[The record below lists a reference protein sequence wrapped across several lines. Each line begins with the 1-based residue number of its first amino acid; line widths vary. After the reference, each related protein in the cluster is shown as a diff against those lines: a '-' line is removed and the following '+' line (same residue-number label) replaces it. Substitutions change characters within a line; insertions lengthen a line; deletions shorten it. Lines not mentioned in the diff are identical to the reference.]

1 MGNQKLRQLR
11 SAIMPRLDPPNPDTY
26 SDRQSEIAA
35 AITSGPRG
43 GLRGPLAMWLHR
55 PELADRAQSFGQYC
69 RYDSSLPPIL
79 SELGIL
85 VTARCWSAE
94 YEWFAHKRIALE
106 AGLNPEIADAI
117 RLRKRPAFADKSQEI
132 VHDFALALHND
143 KRVGQDLYDKA
154 VATLGSDA
162 VVDLVAV
169 LGYYSFVSMTLNVFE
184 VLPPADVPREM
195 D

>member
-1 MGNQKLRQLR
+1 
-11 SAIMPRLDPPNPDTY
+11 MPRLDPPAPDTY
-26 SDRQSEIAA
+26 SDRQREVAD

-69 RYDSSLPPIL
+69 RYDSSLSPIL

-85 VTARCWSAE
+85 VTARYWNAE

-106 AGLNPEIADAI
+106 AGLSPDIAEAI
-117 RLRKRPAFADKSQEI
+117 RQRKRPVFGDAGEA
-132 VHDFALALHND
+132 VVYDFALALHSD
-143 KRVGQDLYDKA
+143 KRVSQDLYDKA
-154 VATLGSDA
+154 VSIIGADG
-162 VVDLVAV
+162 VVDLTAV
-169 LGYYSFVSMTLNVFE
+169 LGYYGFVSMTLNVFE
-184 VLPPADVPREM
+184 VMPPSDVPREM

>member
-1 MGNQKLRQLR
+1 
-11 SAIMPRLDPPNPDTY
+11 MPRLDPPHPETY
-26 SDRQSEIAA
+26 SERQSEVAS

-106 AGLNPEIADAI
+106 AGLDPEIAEAI
-117 RLRKRPAFADKSQEI
+117 RQRQRPSFTDKAQEV

-143 KRVGQDLYDKA
+143 KRVGQDLYNKA
-154 VATLGSDA
+154 VTTLGSDA

-184 VLPPADVPREM
+184 VMPPADVPREM

>member
-1 MGNQKLRQLR
+1 
-11 SAIMPRLDPPNPDTY
+11 MPRLDPPNPNTY
-26 SDRQSEIAA
+26 SERQNEVAT

-106 AGLNPEIADAI
+106 AGLDPEIAEAI
-117 RLRKRPAFADKSQEI
+117 RQRKRPSFADKAQEV

-143 KRVGQDLYDKA
+143 KRVNQDLYDKA

-184 VLPPADVPREM
+184 VMPPADVPREM

>member
-1 MGNQKLRQLR
+1 
-11 SAIMPRLDPPNPDTY
+11 MPRLDPPAPVSY
-26 SDRQSEIAA
+26 SDRQREVAD

-69 RYDSSLPPIL
+69 RYDSSLPPVL

-85 VTARCWSAE
+85 VTARYWNAE

-106 AGLNPEIADAI
+106 AGLSPDIAEAI
-117 RLRKRPAFADKSQEI
+117 RQRERPAFGDPAQEV
-132 VHDFALALHND
+132 VHDFALALHTD
-143 KRVGQDLYDKA
+143 KRVSQELYDKA
-154 VATLGSDA
+154 ASILGTDG
-162 VVDLVAV
+162 VVDLTAV
-169 LGYYSFVSMTLNVFE
+169 LGYYGFVSMTLNVFE
-184 VLPPADVPREM
+184 VMPPPEVPREM

>member
-1 MGNQKLRQLR
+1 
-11 SAIMPRLDPPNPDTY
+11 
-26 SDRQSEIAA
+26 
-35 AITSGPRG
+35 
-43 GLRGPLAMWLHR
+43 MWLHR

-106 AGLNPEIADAI
+106 AGLDPDIVEAI
-117 RLRKRPAFADKSQEI
+117 RQRKRPAFYDEKQEI
-132 VHDFALALHND
+132 VHDFALALHTD
-143 KRVGQDLYDKA
+143 KKVSQALYDKA
-154 VATLGSDA
+154 VATLGTDA

-169 LGYYSFVSMTLNVFE
+169 LGYYGFVSMTLNVFE
-184 VLPPADVPREM
+184 VVPAPDVPREM

>member
-1 MGNQKLRQLR
+1 
-11 SAIMPRLDPPNPDTY
+11 MPRIDPPNPDAYT
-26 SDRQSEIAA
+26 DRQREIAD

-43 GLRGPLAMWLHR
+43 GLRGPLAIWLHR

-69 RYDSSLPPIL
+69 RYDSSLPPVL

-106 AGLNPEIADAI
+106 AGLNPDIADAI
-117 RLRKRPAFADKSQEI
+117 RERKRPTFDDEKQEI

-143 KRVGQDLYDKA
+143 KRVPQALYDKA
-154 VATLGSDA
+154 VATLGKDA

-169 LGYYSFVSMTLNVFE
+169 LGYYGFVSMTLNVFE
-184 VLPPADVPREM
+184 VMPPADVPREM

>member
-1 MGNQKLRQLR
+1 
-11 SAIMPRLDPPNPDTY
+11 
-26 SDRQSEIAA
+26 
-35 AITSGPRG
+35 
-43 GLRGPLAMWLHR
+43 MWLHR

-106 AGLNPEIADAI
+106 AGLDPDIVEAI
-117 RLRKRPAFADKSQEI
+117 RQRKRPAFDDEKQEI
-132 VHDFALALHND
+132 VHDFALALHTD
-143 KRVGQDLYDKA
+143 KKVSQALYDKA
-154 VATLGSDA
+154 VATLGTDA

-169 LGYYSFVSMTLNVFE
+169 LGYYGFVSMTLNVFE
-184 VLPPADVPREM
+184 VVPAPDVPREM